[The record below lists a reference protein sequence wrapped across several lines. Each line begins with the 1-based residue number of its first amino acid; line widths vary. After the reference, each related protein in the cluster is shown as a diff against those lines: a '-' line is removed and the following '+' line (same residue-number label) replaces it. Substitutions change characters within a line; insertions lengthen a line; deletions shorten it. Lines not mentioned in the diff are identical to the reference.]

1 MNQKKNYKITWF
13 GILFIWCL
21 VGAAQTKI
29 KGRVIEQTTSQPLA
43 YATVMIADNETDNPI
58 SGTTTTET
66 GDFVLETEAT
76 NFYIKVSFIGFVTKS
91 FREFQINNNTIN
103 LGTIT
108 LAEDAAQL
116 DEVVVQAEVSRTEFK
131 LDKRVFN
138 VGKDIASTGA
148 SALEVLNNVP
158 SVNVNIEGVI
168 SLRGNSG
175 VQVLING
182 KPSILTDD
190 GGALG
195 SITADMIESIE
206 VITNPSAK
214 YDAEGTSGIINII
227 IKKEERKGLNG
238 SVSLNTGVPD
248 NHSVGVSLNRRSEK
262 FNLFTQLGLGRRS
275 YPRDSENINI
285 DIENDTTLYNTGTDY
300 RNEKFYNITLG
311 TDYYLNPNNVI
322 TLSGN
327 FAYEVEDQ
335 PSNFNFQL
343 YDENNVLVSEWNR
356 SETTEAT
363 NPKWQYELV
372 YKKDFDD
379 HDDHD
384 LLFSATGRSFAK
396 DLSSLFDDV
405 SVSGEN
411 RDGSQRTRTDFA
423 EDNFTFKLDYMKPF
437 SEQWSV
443 ETGAQ
448 YVMTDVNN
456 DYEVENWINGEFVTD
471 TGLTNIFN
479 YDQKV
484 FGAYF
489 SAAYEGEK
497 WGVKGGLRLEQTDL
511 KTLLENTDER
521 NDQNYTNL
529 FPSVHTSYKFS
540 EVLSL
545 QAGYSKR
552 IYRPRLWDLN
562 PFFNIRNSFSIRQG
576 NPELIPEFTD
586 SYELTT
592 ILDVGETSLNFG
604 VYHRYTTDMIERI
617 TTAENNVNTT
627 RPENIGTNSTLGIE
641 FNTKYSPVNWLTF
654 NVDFNYN
661 SFNREGTFESQVF
674 DFKGDQ
680 WSSKLMAKFKL
691 PASIDFE
698 ATGNYQSEYK
708 TVQGN
713 NSDIAFLD
721 IGLRK
726 KIFDGKGVFSFG
738 VRDVFATR
746 YFESFTT
753 QSSFTNFSKS
763 TRGRFVSLGFSYG
776 FGKGEAMEYSGGR
789 RH

>member
-1 MNQKKNYKITWF
+1 
-13 GILFIWCL
+13 
-21 VGAAQTKI
+21 
-29 KGRVIEQTTSQPLA
+29 
-43 YATVMIADNETDNPI
+43 
-58 SGTTTTET
+58 
-66 GDFVLETEAT
+66 
-76 NFYIKVSFIGFVTKS
+76 
-91 FREFQINNNTIN
+91 
-103 LGTIT
+103 
-108 LAEDAAQL
+108 
-116 DEVVVQAEVSRTEFK
+116 
-131 LDKRVFN
+131 
-138 VGKDIASTGA
+138 
-148 SALEVLNNVP
+148 
-158 SVNVNIEGVI
+158 
-168 SLRGNSG
+168 
-175 VQVLING
+175 
-182 KPSILTDD
+182 
-190 GGALG
+190 
-195 SITADMIESIE
+195 
-206 VITNPSAK
+206 
-214 YDAEGTSGIINII
+214 
-227 IKKEERKGLNG
+227 
-238 SVSLNTGVPD
+238 
-248 NHSVGVSLNRRSEK
+248 
-262 FNLFTQLGLGRRS
+262 
-275 YPRDSENINI
+275 
-285 DIENDTTLYNTGTDY
+285 
-300 RNEKFYNITLG
+300 
-311 TDYYLNPNNVI
+311 
-322 TLSGN
+322 
-327 FAYEVEDQ
+327 
-335 PSNFNFQL
+335 
-343 YDENNVLVSEWNR
+343 
-356 SETTEAT
+356 
-363 NPKWQYELV
+363 
-372 YKKDFDD
+372 
-379 HDDHD
+379 
-384 LLFSATGRSFAK
+384 
-396 DLSSLFDDV
+396 
-405 SVSGEN
+405 
-411 RDGSQRTRTDFA
+411 
-423 EDNFTFKLDYMKPF
+423 MKPF

-680 WSSKLMAKFKL
+680 
-691 PASIDFE
+691 
-698 ATGNYQSEYK
+698 
-708 TVQGN
+708 
-713 NSDIAFLD
+713 
-721 IGLRK
+721 
-726 KIFDGKGVFSFG
+726 
-738 VRDVFATR
+738 
-746 YFESFTT
+746 
-753 QSSFTNFSKS
+753 
-763 TRGRFVSLGFSYG
+763 
-776 FGKGEAMEYSGGR
+776 
-789 RH
+789 